1 MTDASDSY
9 SRRRSPATGDRW
21 RLATDRILLQE
32 APTGRNTVQHFRSR
46 TPCNIPGDKA
56 VEGREL
62 YIATEHKPLTFSLST
77 ALTSTRHVKY
87 ATSTT
92 SPNSQPI
99 SVTLQGTTIQ
109 SLMPFPAM
117 PCVPSMQHNRQ
128 LSISRCWQR
137 LRKPTQ
143 NSGPCKTPRPPLSSC
158 DLCLFLLPQ
167 PPSPAT

>member
-1 MTDASDSY
+1 MAVYPDS
-9 SRRRSPATGDRW
+9 TFDREL
-21 RLATDRILLQE
+21 LAIYL
-32 APTGRNTVQHFRSR
+32 AIKHFRHF
-46 TPCNIPGDKA
+46 
-56 VEGREL
+56 VEGREF
-62 YIATEHKPLTFSLST
+62 YIATDHKPLTFPSQLPP
-77 ALTSTRHVKY
+77 TSTRHVKY

-109 SLMPFPAM
+109 SPTPFPAM

-143 NSGPCKTPRPPLSSC
+143 NSGPCKTPRPPSKHLIPDLIRYISTLSVPFHLHMDTSTC
-158 DLCLFLLPQ
+158 SRASTV
-167 PPSPAT
+167 SPAGLRPSRCQT